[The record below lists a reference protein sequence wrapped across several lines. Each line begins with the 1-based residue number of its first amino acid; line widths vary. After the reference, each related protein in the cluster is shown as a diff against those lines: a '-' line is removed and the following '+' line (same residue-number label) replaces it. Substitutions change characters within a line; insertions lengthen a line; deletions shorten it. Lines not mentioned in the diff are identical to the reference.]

1 VRPAKE
7 APFVAGGG
15 TGLFATALS
24 HGLLVDGDVAAGGA
38 TVAGLEWN
46 DVLRPEEE
54 LACVLAC
61 RPCTSRSTLQARWNK

>member
-24 HGLLVDGDVAAGGA
+24 HRVLVDGDVAAGGPRRQDWS
-38 TVAGLEWN
+38 GMMWCDL
-46 DVLRPEEE
+46 
-54 LACVLAC
+54 
-61 RPCTSRSTLQARWNK
+61 